1 MPIICDIVL
10 KDSFFGQRL
19 SCCYAQLAGERSW
32 MCTGDT
38 DKIGILRL
46 VSNRLGGHLYSDSQS
61 GQGVE

>member
-1 MPIICDIVL
+1 
-10 KDSFFGQRL
+10 
-19 SCCYAQLAGERSW
+19 

-38 DKIGILRL
+38 DKIGILSL